1 MSGKKIWSLIYPALI
16 VFGIIFLI
24 EHFFIEFTQVSGPS
38 MSPNLTD
45 KQMVLAFKGQQLEHG
60 DVITFNAA
68 KVDPNASLGTL
79 YVKRIIGMPGD
90 TVEARDGKIYV
101 NNQKINENF
110 ISSSQQKN
118 TGDWTLNSLSVKNSW
133 RKRGNYIRV
142 PNNEYFVLGDN
153 RKVSKDSR
161 YFGFV
166 PSDAIVGKV
175 KVPFLVVNRSSRKSE
190 Y

>member
-1 MSGKKIWSLIYPALI
+1 
-16 VFGIIFLI
+16 
-24 EHFFIEFTQVSGPS
+24 

-45 KQMVLAFKGQQLEHG
+45 KQMVLAFKGQHLEHG

-68 KVDPNASLGTL
+68 KVDPKASLGTL

-110 ISSSQQKN
+110 ISSKQQKN

-133 RKRGNYIRV
+133 RKQGNYIRV